1 MDDRRTRIASR
12 QASGPGGYV
21 PTVPPFAGTPSD
33 DLPAVL
39 ETGRGDVTTV
49 FVSLAAREPDG
60 RDVEYIRWH
69 SLDHRP
75 EQHRLAGLRGSLRLV
90 STPACRAAR
99 AASDDRYDA
108 VDHVMTYW
116 FADPESL
123 RPFMALGRALGVAG
137 RMPLRL
143 PSVELASYQVAG
155 TAAAP
160 RVVVGADVVPWRP
173 AIGVYLLL
181 EQGTA
186 ASGRLGEADGVAGV
200 WWATRADGDGPTQVT
215 YCFLDDDPVGV
226 AEGLGPLLAERWH
239 AGGVRPLLAAPFFS
253 VVPWSWDRYVP

>member
-1 MDDRRTRIASR
+1 MTS
-12 QASGPGGYV
+12 
-21 PTVPPFAGTPSD
+21 FAGTPSD

-49 FVSLAAREPDG
+49 FVSLTARDPGG
-60 RDVEYIRWH
+60 RDVDYIRWH

-90 STPACRAAR
+90 STPTCRGAR

-116 FADPESL
+116 FADPASL
-123 RPFMALGRALGVAG
+123 GSFMALGRALAVAG

-143 PSVELASYQVAG
+143 PSVEVASYQVAG
-155 TAAAP
+155 AVAAP

-173 AIGVYLLL
+173 AVGVYLLL
-181 EQGTA
+181 EQGA
-186 ASGRLGEADGVAGV
+186 AAAARLSEAEGVAGV
-200 WWATRADGDGPTQVT
+200 WWATRTDGDVVTQLT
-215 YCFLDDDPVGV
+215 HCFLDDDPVVV
-226 AEGLGPLLAERWH
+226 AGRLEPLLADRWRTGEVQ
-239 AGGVRPLLAAPFFS
+239 ALLAAPFFS
-253 VVPWSWDRYVP
+253 VVPYAWDRYLP

>member
-1 MDDRRTRIASR
+1 MS
-12 QASGPGGYV
+12 S
-21 PTVPPFAGTPSD
+21 FAGTPSD
-33 DLPAVL
+33 DVPAVL

-49 FVSLAAREPDG
+49 FVSLSARDPGG
-60 RDVEYIRWH
+60 RDADYIRWH

-90 STPACRAAR
+90 STPECRAAR
-99 AASDDRYDA
+99 AASDDPYGA

-123 RPFMALGRALGVAG
+123 GPFMALGGALRAAG

-143 PSVELASYQVAG
+143 PSVEVASYQVAG
-155 TAAAP
+155 AVSAP

-181 EQGTA
+181 ERGTA
-186 ASGRLGEADGVAGV
+186 AASRLTEVGGVAGV
-200 WWATRADGDGPTQVT
+200 WWATREEGAVATQVT
-215 YCFLDDDPVGV
+215 YCFLDDDPVVV
-226 AEGLGPLLAERWH
+226 AGRLEPVLANRWQ
-239 AGGVRPLLAAPFFS
+239 AGAVRPLLAAPFFS
-253 VVPWSWDRYVP
+253 LEPHAWDRYLP

>member
-1 MDDRRTRIASR
+1 MTS
-12 QASGPGGYV
+12 
-21 PTVPPFAGTPSD
+21 FAGTPSD

-49 FVSLAAREPDG
+49 FVSLSAREPDG
-60 RDVEYIRWH
+60 RDVDYIRWH

-99 AASDDRYDA
+99 AAGDDRYDA

-123 RPFMALGRALGVAG
+123 GPFMALGRALRVGG

-143 PSVELASYQVAG
+143 PSVEVASYQVAG
-155 TAAAP
+155 AVAAP
-160 RVVVGADVVPWRP
+160 RVLVGADVVPWRP
-173 AIGVYLLL
+173 AVGVYLLL
-181 EQGTA
+181 ERGA
-186 ASGRLGEADGVAGV
+186 AAAARLSEAEGVAGV
-200 WWATRADGDGPTQVT
+200 WWATRADGDVATQVT
-215 YCFLDDDPVGV
+215 YCFLDDDPVVV
-226 AEGLGPLLAERWH
+226 AERLEPLLADRWRH
-239 AGGVRPLLAAPFFS
+239 DEVRALLAAPFFS
-253 VVPWSWDRYVP
+253 VVPYAWDRYLP

>member
-1 MDDRRTRIASR
+1 MTSF
-12 QASGPGGYV
+12 P
-21 PTVPPFAGTPSD
+21 GTPSD

-49 FVSLAAREPDG
+49 FVSLTARDPGG
-60 RDVEYIRWH
+60 RDVDYIRWH

-116 FADPESL
+116 FADPASL
-123 RPFMALGRALGVAG
+123 GPFMALGRALAVAG

-143 PSVELASYQVAG
+143 PSVEVASYQVAG
-155 TAAAP
+155 AVAAP
-160 RVVVGADVVPWRP
+160 RVVVGADVVAWRP
-173 AIGVYLLL
+173 AVGVYLLL
-181 EQGTA
+181 ERGAAAGT
-186 ASGRLGEADGVAGV
+186 RLSDAEGVAGV
-200 WWATRADGDGPTQVT
+200 WWSTRADGDVVTQLT
-215 YCFLDDDPVGV
+215 YCFLDDDPVGL
-226 AEGLGPLLAERWH
+226 AERLAPLLADRWRTGEVQ
-239 AGGVRPLLAAPFFS
+239 ALLAGPFFS
-253 VVPWSWDRYVP
+253 VVPYAWDRYLP

>member
-1 MDDRRTRIASR
+1 MTS
-12 QASGPGGYV
+12 
-21 PTVPPFAGTPSD
+21 FAGTPSD

-39 ETGRGDVTTV
+39 ETGRADVTTV
-49 FVSLAAREPDG
+49 FVSLTGRDPGG
-60 RDVEYIRWH
+60 RDVDYIRWH

-116 FADPESL
+116 FADPASL
-123 RPFMALGRALGVAG
+123 GPFMALGRALAVAG

-143 PSVELASYQVAG
+143 PSVEVASYQVAG
-155 TAAAP
+155 TMAAP

-173 AIGVYLLL
+173 AVGVYLLL
-181 EQGTA
+181 EQGVA
-186 ASGRLGEADGVAGV
+186 AAARLSEAEGVAGV
-200 WWATRADGDGPTQVT
+200 WWATRTDGDVVIQLT
-215 YCFLDDDPVGV
+215 YCFLDDDPVVV
-226 AEGLGPLLAERWH
+226 AGRLEPLLADRWRTGEVQ
-239 AGGVRPLLAAPFFS
+239 ALLAAPFFS
-253 VVPWSWDRYVP
+253 VVPYAWDRYVP

>member
-1 MDDRRTRIASR
+1 MT
-12 QASGPGGYV
+12 
-21 PTVPPFAGTPSD
+21 PFAGTPSD

-49 FVSLAAREPDG
+49 FVSLTTREPDG
-60 RDVEYIRWH
+60 RDAEYIRWH

-99 AASDDRYDA
+99 AASHDPYDA

-116 FADPESL
+116 FAGPESL
-123 RPFMALGRALGVAG
+123 GAFMALGRALGAAG

-143 PSVELASYQVAG
+143 PSVEVASYQVAG
-155 TAAAP
+155 RVAAP

-173 AIGVYLLL
+173 AVGVYLLL
-181 EQGTA
+181 EHGTG
-186 ASGRLGEADGVAGV
+186 ASGRLSEADGVAGV
-200 WWATRADGDGPTQVT
+200 WWATRADGDVVTQVT
-215 YCFLDDDPVGV
+215 YCFLDDDPVVV
-226 AEGLGPLLAERWH
+226 AERLEPLLADRWRTGELH
-239 AGGVRPLLAAPFFS
+239 ALLAAPFFS
-253 VVPWSWDRYVP
+253 VVPDAWGRYLP

>member
-1 MDDRRTRIASR
+1 MTS
-12 QASGPGGYV
+12 
-21 PTVPPFAGTPSD
+21 FAGTPSD

-49 FVSLAAREPDG
+49 FVSLSARDPGG

-108 VDHVMTYW
+108 ADHVMTYW

-123 RPFMALGRALGVAG
+123 GPFMALGRALAVAG

-143 PSVELASYQVAG
+143 PSVEMASYQVAG
-155 TAAAP
+155 AVAAP
-160 RVVVGADVVPWRP
+160 RVVIGADVVPWRP
-173 AIGVYLLL
+173 AVGVYLLL
-181 EQGTA
+181 ENGAA
-186 ASGRLGEADGVAGV
+186 ASARLTEADGVAGV
-200 WWATRADGDGPTQVT
+200 WWATRADGGVVTQLT
-215 YCFLDDDPVGV
+215 YCFLDDDPVVV
-226 AEGLGPLLAERWH
+226 AERLEPLLADRWH
-239 AGGVRPLLAAPFFS
+239 SGEVHALLAAPFFS
-253 VVPWSWDRYVP
+253 VVPYAWDRYVP